1 MGGNPP
7 KLEEPP
13 HSCFSGLGLWKN
25 SWDVSILK
33 SCFVLRTTEHWGQRS
48 RSWAPARWAA
58 LPRTPLSGPGVAPCP
73 REAPARAPLPARPP
87 PRAGFQARL
96 RGRLSA
102 RPAHTAS
109 SSASRSHPGSGLT
122 RRRPTRGVP
131 HGYTCKAHGARCPRG
146 SARCPGDAWPCLET
160 LLVAPAWARGG
171 AGI

>member
-33 SCFVLRTTEHWGQRS
+33 SRFVLRTTEH
-48 RSWAPARWAA
+48 WAPARWAA
-58 LPRTPLSGPGVAPCP
+58 LPRTPLSGPGVTGHAMPEGGPCP
-73 REAPARAPLPARPP
+73 SSPASRPP

-131 HGYTCKAHGARCPRG
+131 HGYTCKAHGARCPR
-146 SARCPGDAWPCLET
+146 SSSRCPGDAWPCLET
-160 LLVAPAWARGG
+160 LLVAPARARGG

>member
-1 MGGNPP
+1 MWVATPPSWRSPPIPASQAWGSEEQLGRLYPQEPFRSEDDGTLGTAKPVLGASPLGRTAPHAPLGAGGRAMPEGGP
-7 KLEEPP
+7 CA
-13 HSCFSGLGLWKN
+13 SS
-25 SWDVSILK
+25 
-33 SCFVLRTTEHWGQRS
+33 
-48 RSWAPARWAA
+48 PARTA
-58 LPRTPLSGPGVAPCP
+58 
-73 REAPARAPLPARPP
+73 P

-96 RGRLSA
+96 RRRLSA

-146 SARCPGDAWPCLET
+146 SSRCPGDAWSCLET
-160 LLVAPAWARGG
+160 LLVAPARARVA